1 MMISAVLIHPVM
13 TIVASEVFAEIVKT
27 DRTEGVSLLPVLL
40 FYLRAWKRN
49 QRELN
54 ASNVVCQILTTVTK

>member
-1 MMISAVLIHPVM
+1 MMMSVVLIHPVM
-13 TIVASEVFAEIVKT
+13 TIVASEVIAEIVKT

-49 QRELN
+49 QRKLK
-54 ASNVVCQILTTVTK
+54 ASNLVFSNF